1 MTLYASNAQIKAAL
15 NITDTDRD
23 SIVGMAGSAASELID
38 LYCGRTFGTVSAT
51 RYYSASDSGV
61 LAVDDLAGTALTVL
75 SSSSVD
81 GTYDVA
87 WTADTD
93 YQLDPL
99 NGRRNGITWPYTAL
113 RAVGSKSWPIGDGEA
128 SVKVTGVFGWPSV
141 PSVVVQA
148 AVLQASRIYMRN
160 LSPLGVAGGNEFG
173 AMRVTRSVD
182 PDVAVLLTEFRDGVS
197 AAGGVG

>member
-51 RYYSASDSGV
+51 RYYSASNSGV

-81 GTYDVA
+81 GTYDVT

-113 RAVGSKSWPIGDGEA
+113 RAVGSKSWPIGGGEA
-128 SVKVTGVFGWPSV
+128 SVKITGPFGWPSV
-141 PSVVVQA
+141 PSVVVQS

-160 LSPLGVAGGNEFG
+160 MSPLGVAGGNEFG
-173 AMRVTRSVD
+173 VMRVTKALD
-182 PDVAVLLTEFRDGVS
+182 PDVAVMLADFRDGVK